1 MSAAAPTII
10 NLQIPGTIATTSA
23 VAMRMPFAGR
33 LVGVTAAVGTAPVGS
48 ALTLDVKT
56 DSTVKAAASI
66 AAAAV
71 SAAGTLV
78 AAQDMFA
85 QGDVVEVDVTA
96 VGSGTAGANLVVTLV
111 VDQSADQ
118 TGQNEYDIAVLR
130 GGHDGG
136 VQA

>member
-10 NLQIPGTIATTSA
+10 NLQIPGTISTSSA

-56 DSTVKAAASI
+56 GSTVKAAASI
-66 AAAAV
+66 GAAAV

-85 QGDVVEVDVTA
+85 AGDVVEVDVTA
-96 VGSGTAGANLVVTLV
+96 VGSGTAGANLTVTLV

-118 TGQNEYDIAVLR
+118 NGVNVYSISVLR
-130 GGHDGG
+130 GNHDGG
-136 VQA
+136 VLA

>member
-56 DSTVKAAASI
+56 GATVKAAVSI

-96 VGSGTAGANLVVTLV
+96 IGSGTAGSNLTVTLV

-118 TGQNEYDIAVLR
+118 NGVNVYSIPVLR
-130 GGHDGG
+130 GSHDGG
-136 VQA
+136 QL

>member
-10 NLQIPGTIATTSA
+10 NLQIPGTISTSSA

-56 DSTVKAAASI
+56 GSTVKAAASI
-66 AAAAV
+66 GAAAV

-78 AAQDMFA
+78 AAQDIFA
-85 QGDVVEVDVTA
+85 AGDVVEVDVTA
-96 VGSGTAGANLVVTLV
+96 VGSGTAGANLTVTLV

-118 TGQNEYDIAVLR
+118 TGGNVYSIATLR
-130 GGHDGG
+130 GTHPGS
-136 VQA
+136 QL